1 MQDFYTESVKY
12 YGHQLKINVTVRKV
26 HVYGSEN
33 VILVKQQ

>member
-1 MQDFYTESVKY
+1 MQDFYTESIEY
-12 YGHQLKINVTVRKV
+12 CGHQLKINITVRKA